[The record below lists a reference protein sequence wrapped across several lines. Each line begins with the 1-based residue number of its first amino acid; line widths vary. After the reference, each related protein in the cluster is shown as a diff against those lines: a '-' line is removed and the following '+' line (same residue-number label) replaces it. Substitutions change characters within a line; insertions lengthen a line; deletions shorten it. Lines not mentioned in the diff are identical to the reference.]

1 MKKMS
6 YVVLTMLLFFTFSL
20 KAAADTKVVI
30 ITGDDVRFRD
40 RPTVDSN
47 IIGSFDR
54 GKELTL
60 INENGGTGNGCS
72 SKWYQVKN
80 NGIIGYVC
88 GDFAKIETV
97 TDSTVNPDDYP
108 DYREYLVEL
117 GFPDSYLTKLIQLH
131 NSHPNWQ
138 FRVYSTNLDFN
149 NFINTE
155 YDVIYRGWS
164 LIEDTGRYFDGY
176 KSTDSWSYNYLTD
189 TFSTNFAGGGRNW
202 YAANKT
208 VIGYYLDPRNFLN
221 DKQVF
226 MFETLSYNPNY
237 HTRLGIEKMLSS
249 TFMTGYANSDHTK
262 TYVDAFIDAAVKYNV
277 SPYVLIARVI
287 QEVGA
292 NGSTIVSGTVP
303 GYEGYYNFY
312 NINATGAQGEIITN
326 GLKHAKAM
334 GWNSPYAAI
343 VGGGSFLADDY
354 INQGQDT
361 LYLQKWDLIQPN
373 EGRHQY
379 MQNIQAPSTESIKT
393 YNGYNNVG
401 LVNEGFTFLIPVFK
415 NMPDKTN
422 LPSSGSPNNY
432 LSTLSVNG
440 SYLFNSPTTKTSFDL
455 VLDSGTTSI
464 QIDATKVNAGATI
477 NGTGG
482 VSITSN
488 NQTFNVVVTAVN
500 GAKRTYSINV
510 TRKQAETGTTN
521 NDVALD
527 ISEIL
532 RVLNVKNDGT
542 YILGYGLNTDIAN
555 IIKSITDKE
564 SKATVTYTD
573 RNNNVKTSGNVA
585 GMDKLRIK
593 TDREDKTYTI
603 IVYGDV
609 NGDSKVTSADYIAI
623 KNHIM
628 DAKKLNNDEQKCADA
643 ADGHDG
649 KVTSADYIAIKNHI
663 MDVKKITQ

>member
-1 MKKMS
+1 
-6 YVVLTMLLFFTFSL
+6 
-20 KAAADTKVVI
+20 
-30 ITGDDVRFRD
+30 
-40 RPTVDSN
+40 
-47 IIGSFDR
+47 
-54 GKELTL
+54 
-60 INENGGTGNGCS
+60 
-72 SKWYQVKN
+72 
-80 NGIIGYVC
+80 
-88 GDFAKIETV
+88 
-97 TDSTVNPDDYP
+97 
-108 DYREYLVEL
+108 
-117 GFPDSYLTKLIQLH
+117 
-131 NSHPNWQ
+131 
-138 FRVYSTNLDFN
+138 
-149 NFINTE
+149 
-155 YDVIYRGWS
+155 
-164 LIEDTGRYFDGY
+164 
-176 KSTDSWSYNYLTD
+176 
-189 TFSTNFAGGGRNW
+189 
-202 YAANKT
+202 
-208 VIGYYLDPRNFLN
+208 
-221 DKQVF
+221 
-226 MFETLSYNPNY
+226 MFETLSYNPKY
-237 HTRLGIEKMLSS
+237 HTREGVEKMLSS
-249 TFMTGYANSDHTK
+249 TFMKGYANSEHTK

-312 NINATGAQGEIITN
+312 NINATGSQDQIIAN

-334 GWNSPYAAI
+334 NWNSPYAAI

-393 YNGYNNVG
+393 YNGYKNVG
-401 LVNEGFTFLIPVFK
+401 LINEGFTFLIPVFK
-415 NMPDKTN
+415 NMPDKTT
-422 LPSSGSPNNY
+422 LPSSGNPNNY

-440 SYLFNSPTTKTSFDL
+440 SYLFREPSTKTSFDL
-455 VLDSGTTSI
+455 VLDSDTKSI

-477 NGTGG
+477 SGTGG
-482 VSITSN
+482 VSITSDK
-488 NQTFNVVVTAVN
+488 QTFDVVVTAAN
-500 GAKRTYSINV
+500 GAKRTYKINV
-510 TRKQAETGTTN
+510 TRKQPEVTQGDGTTTTN

-542 YILGYGLNTDIAN
+542 YILGYGLNTDIAK
-555 IIKSITDKE
+555 IVKSITDKE
-564 SKATVTYTD
+564 KKATVTYTD
-573 RNNNVKTSGNVA
+573 KNNNVKTSGIVA

-609 NGDSKVTSADYIAI
+609 NSDGKVTSADYIAI

-628 DAKKLNNDEQKCADA
+628 DVKKLNAGEQKCADA
-643 ADGHDG
+643 ADNHDG